1 MWMTTLS
8 ALLLPLG
15 IWLLLSAATPKA
27 DENRVAVSGLVTA
40 LAASL
45 AFAVTGFAFMAD
57 QGIGVTISSQSWQ
70 VLGASGFAM
79 SDDPSLT
86 RFFVQLALACAC
98 ALLATSPFARRTSF
112 WMQAIVGAVVAGA
125 LFPVAGKWV
134 LSNGWLAALGRH
146 LNFGHGAVDF
156 GGLATVGLVSG
167 GTGLALLWVAPRR
180 NATSTKTLPISHFPF
195 RAISGAVCVL
205 MGSAIVFGSNPLLGT
220 MAEKVTLSY
229 LVNLGLACFVGAVGG
244 LLYSKVTS
252 PTADVLCAC
261 RAMLAAAIMVSS
273 GAGALPV
280 WVAASLGI
288 VAGLLATVGLYV
300 VQEKLRLDD
309 EAALIP
315 STLLPGIIGFLVTGL
330 FANGSLGTGWNGVGE
345 QRYLAV
351 SQMGVV
357 GLLPVATTVGDAG
370 QLTAQLVAVI
380 SVGAFSLV
388 GAGVM
393 GYVLRA
399 QLRAPVFSP
408 VAVADAVAVAAEP
421 ATELGPSLVPARLID
436 IQPIQPIAVAPTPML
451 APEPTRVAIEPPP
464 VKEPEVLP
472 IPKPEPPRVVVTPVD
487 TPHKQQPQDGL
498 LDRLRRVRRANLPER
513 PARARKVAYPT
524 RVSGKRLIRPL
535 VDEASTK
542 SP

>member
-1 MWMTTLS
+1 MV
-8 ALLLPLG
+8 

-57 QGIGVTISSQSWQ
+57 PGIGVTISSQSWQ
-70 VLGASGFAM
+70 VLGTSGFAM
-79 SDDPSLT
+79 SDAPSLT

-98 ALLATSPFARRTSF
+98 ALLATSTFARRTSF
-112 WMQAIVGAVVAGA
+112 WMQAIVGAVVAGV

-180 NATSTKTLPISHFPF
+180 SATPAKTLPISHFPF

-220 MAEKVTLSY
+220 MAEKATLSY
-229 LVNLGLACFVGAVGG
+229 FVNLGVACFVGAVCG

-273 GAGALPV
+273 GAGAFPV

-288 VAGLLATVGLYV
+288 VAGLLATVGLYL

-309 EAALIP
+309 EAALI
-315 STLLPGIIGFLVTGL
+315 SSALLPGIIGFLVTGL
-330 FANGSLGTGWNGVGE
+330 FANGSLGMGWNGVGE
-345 QRYLAV
+345 QSYLAV
-351 SQMGVV
+351 SQLGVV
-357 GLLPVATTVGDAG
+357 GLLPVATTLGDAG

-380 SVGAFSLV
+380 SVGAFTLV

-393 GYVLRA
+393 GYALRA
-399 QLRAPVFSP
+399 QLQAVTSSP
-408 VAVADAVAVAAEP
+408 VVVADVVAAAVANSVTTAAEP
-421 ATELGPSLVPARLID
+421 ATDLVPSPVPAPVIE
-436 IQPIQPIAVAPTPML
+436 IQPIEIAPTPTL
-451 APEPTRVAIEPPP
+451 APEPTRVTIEPPP

-472 IPKPEPPRVVVTPVD
+472 IPKPEPTRVVVTTVD
-487 TPHKQQPQDGL
+487 MLHKQKPEDGL
-498 LDRLRRVRRANLPER
+498 LDRLRRLRRSNLPER